1 MKVFLDMHGDIDIRL
16 YIIPACACTK
26 QIVYYVDDRAPARQS
41 KKTKVFLDMHGD
53 IDIRLYI
60 IPACACTKQVLR
72 YINDRAPARQSKKT
86 KSFLGHAHTARH
98 VHHARSQ
105 QNLIIN
111 QSPVQ
116 SIPLHRGCY
125 VYRII

>member
-1 MKVFLDMHGDIDIRL
+1 MIGRQPDSPRKRKVFLDMHGDIDIRL

-26 QIVYYVDDRAPARQS
+26 QVLRYINDRAPARQS

-72 YINDRAPARQSKKT
+72 YINDRA
-86 KSFLGHAHTARH
+86 TARH